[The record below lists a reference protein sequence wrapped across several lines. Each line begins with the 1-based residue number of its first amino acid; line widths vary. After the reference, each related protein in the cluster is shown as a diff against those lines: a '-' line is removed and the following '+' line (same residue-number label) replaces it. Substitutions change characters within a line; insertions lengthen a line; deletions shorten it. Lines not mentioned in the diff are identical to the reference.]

1 MEVDMYKII
10 AIIGEAGS
18 GKDTIMKRV
27 LEAAPHLHEIVSC
40 TTRPPRD
47 GEIDGV
53 NYHFLTPDNFTS
65 KVMNDEM
72 LEYTMFNN
80 WFYGTSYDSL

>member
-18 GKDTIMKRV
+18 GKDTIMRRV

-40 TTRPPRD
+40 TTRPPRA

-53 NYHFLTPDNFTS
+53 NHHFMCPDC
-65 KVMNDEM
+65 
-72 LEYTMFNN
+72 
-80 WFYGTSYDSL
+80 YGDKL